1 MRNTLFSDGS
11 LRNPATSVAGA
22 ATFPAVTLFQK
33 LRACLRFVRF
43 GNCVVAAA
51 TSLAGSWAAGETL
64 QRDKPYLLAL
74 SAFLIAAFGNG
85 YNDVCDLPADRVNR
99 PDRVLPRGDISQIL
113 ALRIA
118 GWCLILGLMAAAAA
132 YVDAL
137 IIAIAVST
145 ALFLYDRDLKS
156 LPLVGNA
163 VVAAICA
170 TTVAFGAQAGR
181 EWNRQVTVLMV
192 CAFSLTLARELYK
205 DVEDVEGDRAMGA
218 RTFPI
223 LYGPRKSALIAWIPL
238 AFTIHFVVYRIV
250 SSTPNWS
257 GAYVAGV
264 ALTAGLVWT
273 GAVSLATRDTRGWHR
288 RATEMKIWIVLGVVW
303 VLLWRITI

>member
-1 MRNTLFSDGS
+1 MNL
-11 LRNPATSVAGA
+11 V
-22 ATFPAVTLFQK
+22 QK

-43 GNCVVAAA
+43 GNCLVAAT
-51 TSLAGSWAAGETL
+51 TSLAGSWAAGASF
-64 QRDKPYLLAL
+64 QRDKPWLLAAAAL
-74 SAFLIAAFGNG
+74 LIAAFGNG

-118 GWCLILGLMAAAAA
+118 GWCLVLGLMAAAAA

-163 VVAAICA
+163 TVAAICA
-170 TTVAFGAQAGR
+170 TTVAFGAQAGK
-181 EWNRQVTVLMV
+181 EWNRQVVVLMV
-192 CAFSLTLARELYK
+192 CAFSLTLVRELYK
-205 DVEDVEGDRAMGA
+205 DIEDVEGDRAMGA
-218 RTFPI
+218 RTYPI
-223 LYGPRKSALIAWIPL
+223 LFGERSSAMVAWVPL
-238 AFTIHFVVYRIV
+238 AFTIYFVVYRIL
-250 SSTPNWS
+250 SSTPNWG

-264 ALTAGLVWT
+264 ALTAGMTWT
-273 GAVSLATRDTRGWHR
+273 GVISLSTHDTRGWHR
-288 RATEMKIWIVLGVVW
+288 RSTEMKLWIILGVVW
-303 VLLWRITI
+303 VLLWRIPI

>member
-1 MRNTLFSDGS
+1 MN
-11 LRNPATSVAGA
+11 
-22 ATFPAVTLFQK
+22 LFQK
-33 LRACLRFVRF
+33 LLACLRFVRF
-43 GNCVVAAA
+43 GNCLVAAA

-85 YNDVCDLPADRVNR
+85 YNDICDLPADRVNR

-118 GWCLILGLMAAAAA
+118 GWCLVLGLMAAAAA

-145 ALFLYDRDLKS
+145 GLFLYDRDLKS

-163 VVAAICA
+163 AVAAICC

-192 CAFSLTLARELYK
+192 CAFSLTFVRELYK
-205 DVEDVEGDRAMGA
+205 DVEDVEGDKAMGA

-223 LYGPRKSALIAWIPL
+223 LYGARRSALIAWIPL
-238 AFTIHFVVYRIV
+238 AFTLNFVLYRIL
-250 SSTPNWS
+250 SSTPNWG
-257 GAYVAGV
+257 GAYVVAV
-264 ALTAGLVWT
+264 ALMVGMIWT
-273 GAVSLATRDTRGWHR
+273 GIVSLATHDAAGWR
-288 RATEMKIWIVLGVVW
+288 RRSTEMKIWIVLGVVW
-303 VLLWRITI
+303 VLLWRIPV

>member
-1 MRNTLFSDGS
+1 MNL
-11 LRNPATSVAGA
+11 V
-22 ATFPAVTLFQK
+22 QK
-33 LRACLRFVRF
+33 LRACLRFVRL
-43 GNCVVAAA
+43 GNCLVAAA
-51 TSLAGSWAAGETL
+51 TSLAGSWAAGDTL
-64 QRDKPYLLAL
+64 QRDKPWLLAL

-85 YNDVCDLPADRVNR
+85 YNDICDLPADRVNR

-132 YVDAL
+132 YIDAL

-163 VVAAICA
+163 AVAGICA

-181 EWNRQVTVLMV
+181 EWNRQVVVLMV
-192 CAFSLTLARELYK
+192 CAFSLTLVRELYK
-205 DVEDVEGDRAMGA
+205 DIEDVEGDRAMGA
-218 RTFPI
+218 RTYPI
-223 LYGPRKSALIAWIPL
+223 LYGAYSSAVVAWVPL
-238 AFTIHFVVYRIV
+238 AFTIYFVVYRIL
-250 SSTPNWS
+250 SSTPNWG

-264 ALTAGLVWT
+264 VLTVGMFWT
-273 GAVSLATRDTRGWHR
+273 GVLSLSTRSTEGWHR
-288 RATEMKIWIVLGVVW
+288 RAGEMKLWIILGVVW
-303 VLLWRITI
+303 ALLWRLPV

>member
-1 MRNTLFSDGS
+1 VNL
-11 LRNPATSVAGA
+11 L
-22 ATFPAVTLFQK
+22 QK
-33 LRACLRFVRF
+33 LRACLRFVRL
-43 GNCVVAAA
+43 GNCLVAAA
-51 TSLAGSWAAGETL
+51 TSLAGSWVAGETL
-64 QRDKPYLLAL
+64 QRDKPWLLAL
-74 SAFLIAAFGNG
+74 AALLIAAFGNG

-99 PDRVLPRGDISQIL
+99 PDRVLPRGDISQLL

-132 YVDAL
+132 YIDAL

-163 VVAAICA
+163 VVAGICC

-181 EWNRQVTVLMV
+181 GWNRQVVVLMV
-192 CAFSLTLARELYK
+192 CAFSLTLVRELYK
-205 DVEDVEGDRAMGA
+205 DIEDVEGDRAMGA

-223 LYGPRKSALIAWIPL
+223 LYGERNSALVAWIPL
-238 AFTIHFVVYRIV
+238 AFTIYFVLYRIV
-250 SSTPNWS
+250 SSTPNWG

-264 ALTAGLVWT
+264 ILTAGMLLT
-273 GAVSLATRDTRGWHR
+273 GIASMHTHGPCAWR
-288 RATEMKIWIVLGVVW
+288 RRSREMKIWIILGVVW
-303 VLLWRITI
+303 VLLWRIPI